1 MQNDK
6 CTQQRQQL
14 KAGSKEHNTLGL
26 RHRHT
31 YESVVGSLKATEK
44 HYLPSCTAGRLG
56 VALVYPNLYSLGM
69 SNLGYLTVHRL
80 LSATPGVA
88 VERFFPA
95 LEAESPLKPP
105 FYSFETGRPLGDF
118 SIMMFSFS
126 YEGDFDKIPGI
137 FAALG
142 IPVIAEERNRHH
154 PLMVAGGAAVAS
166 NPPALSRI
174 FDILVPGEAE
184 TALPSMMNILM
195 QSGMQ
200 PDELAALPGVWVPAN
215 HDEMLA
221 PSSMHD
227 INSQP
232 AYAHIVSSQN
242 AFGGAHL
249 IELMRG
255 CPRNCSF
262 CLAKAIYQPVRSL
275 QPAKLAEWLDQ
286 HPDCSDLGLVAPSLF
301 DHPQIEEIFNMLAQ
315 RNIRIR
321 NSSVKWEKLQPRLLE
336 ILHKSGITGLTLAP
350 ETGSKR
356 LQTAINKPMNED
368 RFIECVREIFTA
380 GFEQLKL
387 YFVACLPGEEQQDL
401 DATIDFIN
409 SVVKASPSA
418 GHISAAFSL
427 FVPKRR
433 TLWQNKPA
441 PTLQEM
447 KHTIKYLKENLN
459 KLSTQLKT
467 SFASPQ
473 EALRQ
478 SLLSQAGPEL
488 AIEYAME
495 AKKCREN
502 RLFSRNQFSALEF

>member
-1 MQNDK
+1 
-6 CTQQRQQL
+6 
-14 KAGSKEHNTLGL
+14 LGL

-31 YESVVGSLKATEK
+31 YESLASSLKATEK
-44 HYLPSCTAGRLG
+44 HYLSTCTAGSLS
-56 VALVYPNLYSLGM
+56 VALIYPNLYSLGM

-80 LSATPGVA
+80 LSAAPGVA

-95 LEAESPLKPP
+95 LATESPLDPP

-118 SIMMFSFS
+118 SILMFSFS

-142 IPVIAEERNRHH
+142 IPVLSEERNRHH
-154 PLMVAGGAAVAS
+154 PLMIAGGAAVAS
-166 NPPALSRI
+166 NAPALSQI
-174 FDILVPGEAE
+174 FDVLVPGEAE
-184 TALPSMMNILM
+184 TTLPPMIDALMRRDTQLE
-195 QSGMQ
+195 
-200 PDELAALPGVWVPAN
+200 ELANLPGVWVPATGK
-215 HDEMLA
+215 EVIA
-221 PSSMHD
+221 PRTMHD

-232 AYAHIVSSQN
+232 AYAHIVSNKN

-262 CLAKAIYQPVRSL
+262 CLAKVIYQPVRSL

-286 HPDCSDLGLVAPSLF
+286 HPECSDLGLVAPSLF

-315 RNIRIR
+315 RNVRIR
-321 NSSVKWEKLQPRLLE
+321 NSSVKWEKLQPQLLE
-336 ILHKSGITGLTLAP
+336 ILRRSGVTGLTLAP
-350 ETGSKR
+350 ETGSAR
-356 LQTAINKPMNED
+356 LQAAINKPMNES
-368 RFIECVREIFTA
+368 RFIECVREIFAT

-401 DATIDFIN
+401 EATVNFIN
-409 SVVKASPSA
+409 NVVKAAPSA
-418 GHISAAFSL
+418 GHLSAAFSI
-427 FVPKRR
+427 FVPKRH
-433 TLWQNKPA
+433 TLWQQQ
-441 PTLQEM
+441 TISTQYEM
-447 KHTIKYLKENLN
+447 KRTIKFLKEELN
-459 KLSTQLKT
+459 KLSKQLKT

-478 SLLSQAGPEL
+478 HWLSHVGPEL
-488 AIEYAME
+488 AIEYARE
-495 AKKCREN
+495 AKECREN

>member
-1 MQNDK
+1 M
-6 CTQQRQQL
+6 
-14 KAGSKEHNTLGL
+14 GL
-26 RHRHT
+26 RHRHN
-31 YESVVGSLKATEK
+31 YESLVGSLKATER
-44 HYLPSCTAGRLG
+44 HYLPSCTAGSLD

-80 LSATPGVA
+80 LTTTPGVA

-95 LEAESPLKPP
+95 LAAESPLAPP

-118 SIMMFSFS
+118 SIIMFSFS

-142 IPVIAEERNRHH
+142 IPVIAEERNHHH

-166 NPPALSRI
+166 NPQALSRI
-174 FDILVPGEAE
+174 FDVLVPGEAE
-184 TALPSMMNILM
+184 TTLPSMMEIFLKN
-195 QSGMQ
+195 GMQ
-200 PDELAALPGVWVPAN
+200 PDELAAVPGVWVPAT
-215 HDEMLA
+215 HGEMLA
-221 PSSMHD
+221 PELIHD

-249 IELMRG
+249 LELMRG

-262 CLAKAIYQPVRSL
+262 CLARAIYHPVRSL
-275 QPAKLAEWLDQ
+275 QPTRLAEWLDQ
-286 HPDCSDLGLVAPSLF
+286 HPDCSDLGLIAPSLF

-321 NSSVKWEKLQPRLLE
+321 NSSVKWEKLQPKLLE
-336 ILHKSGITGLTLAP
+336 ILHKSGVTGLTLAP

-356 LQTAINKPMNED
+356 LQTAINKPMNESL
-368 RFIECVREIFTA
+368 FIESVREIFAA

-387 YFVACLPGEEQQDL
+387 YFVACLPGEEKQDL
-401 DATIDFIN
+401 DATVDFIN

-418 GHISAAFSL
+418 GHVAAAFSL
-427 FVPKRR
+427 FVPKHR

-447 KHTIKYLKENLN
+447 KHTVKYLKGELN
-459 KLSTQLKT
+459 KLSAQLKT

-478 SLLSQAGPEL
+478 SWLSQAGPEL
-488 AIEYAME
+488 AIEYARE
-495 AKKCREN
+495 ANTCREN